1 MPILVNGE
9 AIPPELIQREE
20 QRLAQIGE
28 WQALPDGLDKQM
40 HLRQAAEACAID
52 RVLLRQEADKDRRP
66 IDPALVTSQVEDLIS
81 RQSCRLF
88 FDEGPLSK
96 GIEGQLR
103 LQR

>member
-9 AIPPELIQREE
+9 AIRQKLIQQDE
-20 QRLAQIGE
+20 QRLAQTQE
-28 WQALPDGLDKQM
+28 WQAFPDGLEKQL

-52 RVLLRQEADKDRRP
+52 RILLRQEADKDRRP
-66 IDPALVTSQVEDLIS
+66 IDPALVASQVEDLIR

-103 LQR
+103 LQ